1 MDQYNRCLLQV
12 PVFQALTEDR
22 LIAISDLIE
31 PRHYHADETIYDEAD
46 VIETLGVI
54 HRGSIKLRKINEDG
68 KERILSILY
77 PGDYFGEASLLIS
90 KESQYDI
97 VALEE
102 SAICTIELDAFR
114 AIMKRDETMM
124 LSMMDS
130 LIQRIA
136 SRDDLVIAESLVP
149 AKERVL
155 KALAHYATP
164 EGFVQLPLSKKDL
177 ASSLGIT
184 PETMS
189 RAINTLVR
197 EGILEKKENE
207 LYFKKNT
214 GAQ

>member
-1 MDQYNRCLLQV
+1 MNQYNRCLLQV
-12 PVFQALTEDR
+12 PVFQELTEDR
-22 LIAISDLIE
+22 LVAISGLIE
-31 PRHYHADETIYDEAD
+31 PRHYHADETIYYETDM
-46 VIETLGVI
+46 IETLGVI
-54 HRGSIKLRKINEDG
+54 HRGSVKLRKINEDG

-102 SAICTIELDAFR
+102 SAICTIELNAFR
-114 AIMKRDETMM
+114 AIMKCDETMM

-136 SRDDLVIAESLVP
+136 SRDDLVITESLMP

-155 KALAHYATP
+155 KALTHYATP

-189 RAINTLVR
+189 RAINTLVKD
-197 EGILEKKENE
+197 GIIQRINQNIYIK
-207 LYFKKNT
+207 
-214 GAQ
+214 